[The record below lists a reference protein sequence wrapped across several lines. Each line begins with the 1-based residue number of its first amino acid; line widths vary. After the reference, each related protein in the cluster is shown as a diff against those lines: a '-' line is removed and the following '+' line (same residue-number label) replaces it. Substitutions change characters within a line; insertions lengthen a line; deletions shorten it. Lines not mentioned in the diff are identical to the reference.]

1 MKVETIE
8 RILKL
13 HGVPFKIENGKIYAD
28 LMHSNKKELEEVIDV
43 TEYSQKELFEFL
55 GY

>member
-1 MKVETIE
+1 MKIETIE
-8 RILKL
+8 RILNL
-13 HGVPFKIENGKIYAD
+13 HGVPCKIENGKIYAD
-28 LMHSNKKELEEVIDV
+28 SMHSNKKELEEVIDV